1 MRKRSRAHDA
11 GSIEAG
17 SIEADRRKAKRF
29 WASITSQGGQ
39 ERAEQPNRAS
49 LGAIAP
55 KSRQPGCP
63 GARRAAKSSQP
74 GPNRTSQGAQERTE
88 QPKRDTQ
95 STQERTG

>member
-11 GSIEAG
+11 GSIEA
-17 SIEADRRKAKRF
+17 DRRKAKRF
-29 WASITSQGGQ
+29 WISIANQDGQ
-39 ERAEQPNRAS
+39 EQAEQPNRAK

-55 KSRQPGCP
+55 KWKQPKCP

-74 GPNRTSQGAQERTE
+74 GPNRASQGAQERTE